1 MTFVSLSTRLADL
14 RAESSVELAA
24 IDQVLSDLHTSQT
37 HARAEIQRLQQQL
50 RELNEQALAQE
61 HRREDCLVV
70 HLRNE
75 LAATFAALE
84 ASYADIAQTGLYWQ
98 TLIDIHQRRAE
109 VLEHNPDL
117 LINLEAYRAFECADP
132 AMLQALPAYHRDLAI
147 EGQRQLRERLIPYL
161 ELEEREQSLEC
172 GWNVALQI
180 TVVHDRAASEIHW
193 ILPFP
198 AQLESLPDATSNALQ
213 IVASHVLT
221 ALSKIQ
227 QHANWYIAELSTSA
241 WANYTVLHALAEQ
254 NSEQNLVEST
264 QLLVQEQLSTIPI
277 FERVVIDVHVTEV
290 SVDVWERGLREDM
303 VGRAPDSHPA
313 AIISPEREEISAA
326 DITSPELNHEKTV
339 QEQSESLPNKSNGWY
354 SNADIISWE
363 RPVKAAEGSRW
374 NIEARRLRT
383 ILMRLVA
390 HGMIGDQAV
399 DAVQLWG
406 SLPTPHNEAVQG
418 GITRMLEAGVLM
430 ESTNEMT
437 MERAVT
443 INPAMLA
450 EVQTLINR
458 DVAGVWTKLIA
469 N

>member
-14 RAESSVELAA
+14 RAESNVELAA
-24 IDQVLSDLHTSQT
+24 IDQVLSGLHTSQT
-37 HARAEIQRLQQQL
+37 RARAEIQRLQQQL
-50 RELNEQALAQE
+50 RELNEEALAQE

-84 ASYADIAQTGLYWQ
+84 ASYADIAQTGPYWK

-117 LINLEAYRAFECADP
+117 LINLEAYRAFECTDP

-198 AQLESLPDATSNALQ
+198 AQLEFLPDATSNALQ

-227 QHANWYIAELSTSA
+227 QHSNWYIAELSTSA
-241 WANYTVLHALAEQ
+241 WANCTVLHALAEQ
-254 NSEQNLVEST
+254 NSEQDLVEYT

-277 FERVVIDVHVTEV
+277 FEHVVIDVHVTEV
-290 SVDVWERGLREDM
+290 SVEVWERGLREDIGGGEATNQRTNVASPALLDEA
-303 VGRAPDSHPA
+303 VGEIASA
-313 AIISPEREEISAA
+313 EQPEKSTLQANEE
-326 DITSPELNHEKTV
+326 TRLRQRNT
-339 QEQSESLPNKSNGWY
+339 WY
-354 SNADIISWE
+354 TDADIISWE
-363 RPVKAAEGSRW
+363 RPVKTAEKSRW
-374 NIEARRLRT
+374 NSEARRLRT
-383 ILMRLVA
+383 VLMRLVA
-390 HGMIGDQAV
+390 QGMIGDQTV
-399 DAVQLWG
+399 DIMQLW
-406 SLPTPHNEAVQG
+406 SPLPAPHDEAVRN
-418 GITRMLEAGVLM
+418 GITRMIEAGVLM
-430 ESTNEMT
+430 ETGSVTSTEG
-437 MERAVT
+437 RVA
-443 INPAMLA
+443 INPAMLP
-450 EVQTLINR
+450 EIQTLINR
-458 DVAGVWTKLIA
+458 DVAGVWINLIT